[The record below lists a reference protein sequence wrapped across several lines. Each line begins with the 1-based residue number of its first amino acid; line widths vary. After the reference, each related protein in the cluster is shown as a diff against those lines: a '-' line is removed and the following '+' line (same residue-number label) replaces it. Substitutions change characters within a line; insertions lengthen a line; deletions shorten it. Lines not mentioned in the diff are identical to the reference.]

1 VVLTQGKVEAQTAIV
16 CVPEID
22 FSKLGST
29 DYLMRRIVNPVCHGL
44 AIVCYL
50 IIAVVYFVIP
60 QLRDLVGNI
69 LTSISLCLI
78 TSQAA
83 DLISVFTEFTSHVS
97 FLVAGMFFKQILILR
112 VWDCHHCNKF
122 FFQWFYFIEKMYCD
136 NGNPIPLVYASNRM
150 QTTKIKY

>member
-1 VVLTQGKVEAQTAIV
+1 MFSVQVVLTHGELEAQTAIV

-22 FSKLGST
+22 SSRSNFA

-44 AIVCYL
+44 AIICYL
-50 IIAVVYFVIP
+50 TIAVVYFVMP

-83 DLISVFTEFTSHVS
+83 DLVCIFTEFTSHVS
-97 FLVAGMFFKQILILR
+97 FLVAGVLFKPDIRNIFFT
-112 VWDCHHCNKF
+112 
-122 FFQWFYFIEKMYCD
+122 
-136 NGNPIPLVYASNRM
+136 LV
-150 QTTKIKY
+150 T